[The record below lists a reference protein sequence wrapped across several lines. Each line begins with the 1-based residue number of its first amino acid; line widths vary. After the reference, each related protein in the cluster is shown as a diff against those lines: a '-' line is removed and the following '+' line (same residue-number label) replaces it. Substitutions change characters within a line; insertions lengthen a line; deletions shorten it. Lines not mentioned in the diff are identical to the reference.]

1 MWPTLVSVGD
11 LFWCCWIS
19 LVKIFFYG
27 TYGVIIRVSERLR
40 DLFLSSYFF
49 SLSHLSSQ
57 ITRRW
62 KKKKQRKKEKKEKD
76 LPKLQLWHH
85 RYHQKDLDEIN
96 ITTQKRSLEVT
107 GMGHMISLKKSEPH
121 HLWITR
127 VTHSINS
134 LWPFLVSL
142 NLSCWDFF
150 VVPNMDTSQDTLKLY
165 LNDLQLDPIRT
176 CLGELKLYTMISLTY
191 A

>member
-1 MWPTLVSVGD
+1 MVHMVSSSEFRSASEICFF
-11 LFWCCWIS
+11 LLTFFLSLIS
-19 LVKIFFYG
+19 LHKLLEG
-27 TYGVIIRVSERLR
+27 ER
-40 DLFLSSYFF
+40 
-49 SLSHLSSQ
+49 
-57 ITRRW
+57 
-62 KKKKQRKKEKKEKD
+62 KKKQRKKEKKEKD

-107 GMGHMISLKKSEPH
+107 GLGHMISLKKSEPH